1 MANPNVGVFDQI
13 EANRLSVERSQVLGV
28 QVEKANIPLV
38 ESARSQSIQ
47 ERGKRQDSTIVTNI
61 ASMFQAADT
70 LPPWWS
76 AYRDQALYDLWH
88 VSDLLGGAMYAMASK
103 MSTIPF
109 HIEARDMSVTA
120 HLQDAER
127 FERKLQESSE
137 WGTGWGQF
145 FSKQVE
151 SLLGQDNG
159 RFMEIIDMSPKK
171 AQAIRGPAISVATL
185 DPSRCTRTSDP
196 VFPVL
201 YRRTDGKM
209 IMLHWTRVAFEAQ
222 LPSSRVDMYGVG
234 LSAVSR
240 SAGYARRMLDIAKY
254 NEEKLGSRPMRGI
267 ITVGG
272 GLDPEKVGEALSIA
286 SELTDSKG
294 LQRFQY
300 LPIVGSADIE
310 EPTVELIS
318 LSSLPDGFDEQEST
332 EVAMAAIALAFGVDA
347 RELWPGQT
355 SASTRA
361 DALLSHIKQRG
372 KGPGHI
378 LLETERMFNNWY
390 LPPYLKMVFDFQDDA
405 QDRQKAEIRNERS
418 KTRKSDIEDQIS
430 DIRTERERMLV
441 EGEIQSAQ
449 FEQLE
454 LSDGRLPDG
463 TPIQVLFYRDD
474 EIYSDILSLP
484 GLSDPLDF
492 RANDPDKALD
502 AIAPKLSEA
511 YELLASE
518 SRQIQKRQ
526 IQQSIAALLFIQ
538 EEYEELAALEA
549 AEELALAGNQ
559 SLGSSIG
566 NSNTPKKT
574 PSNPESESAI
584 NKRPDDEENLAA
596 LENSP
601 REFKKDTLIPPENPH
616 SDLVTQIFQ
625 EERELRIAQEIAK
638 AKKPPVIN
646 FHPTI
651 NVPEDL
657 PQSPPDVN
665 VLVEP
670 AQIIVNPPNVTV
682 ESPNI
687 NVEAAPTPNIILPE
701 QTLEIEV
708 NPTPIEVSVE
718 SPNVEVRP
726 EISINNPAPIVAAP
740 TKEKQA
746 PKYEVIDIERD
757 AGGSINR
764 VRREQIDK
772 PASRDQKNM

>member
-1 MANPNVGVFDQI
+1 MANPNVGVFDPA
-13 EANRLSVERSQVLGV
+13 EATRLSTNHSDLSDLSDERSQVVGV
-28 QVEKANIPLV
+28 QVEKANVPLV
-38 ESARSQSIQ
+38 EAARAQSIQ
-47 ERGKRQDSTIVTNI
+47 ERSKRQDSTIVTNI

-76 AYRDQALYDLWH
+76 AFRDKALYDLWH
-88 VSDLLGGAMYAMASK
+88 VSDLLGGAMYMMASK

-109 HIEARDMSVTA
+109 HVEAKDMSITA

-159 RFMEIIDMSPKK
+159 RFMEIIDMSPRK

-196 VFPVL
+196 EFPVTYL
-201 YRRTDGKM
+201 RTDGRLIK
-209 IMLHWTRVAFEAQ
+209 LHWTRVAFEAQ

-234 LSAVSR
+234 LCGVSR
-240 SAGYARRMLDIAKY
+240 SAGYARHMLDIAKY

-272 GLDPEKVGEALSIA
+272 GLDPEKVGAALNIA
-286 SELTDSKG
+286 SGLSDQKG
-294 LQRFQY
+294 LQRFQW

-310 EPTVELIS
+310 EPTVELTS
-318 LSSLPDGFDEQEST
+318 LSTLPDGFDEQEAT

-474 EIYSDILSLP
+474 EIYSDILT
-484 GLSDPLDF
+484 LSGIPDPLDF
-492 RANDPDKALD
+492 RANGPDQTLD

-511 YELLASE
+511 YELLSTE

-526 IQQSIAALLFIQ
+526 ILQSIAALLFIQ

-549 AEELALAGNQ
+549 AEELALADAQN
-559 SLGSSIG
+559 LGSPGSANG
-566 NSNTPKKT
+566 SAPKKS

-601 REFKKDTLIPPENPH
+601 REFKKDLTVLEEQELENQELTKMNPIVRKALDKVRKRKVTTPQQQILKGLEEMMLENLPDAPVPIVKVEPIINVHIPPQPKQDIHIHVEKQDAPEVIVQAP
-616 SDLVTQIFQ
+616 DITVTP
-625 EERELRIAQEIAK
+625 EI
-638 AKKPPVIN
+638 
-646 FHPTI
+646 TI
-651 NVPEDL
+651 
-657 PQSPPDVN
+657 Q
-665 VLVEP
+665 
-670 AQIIVNPPNVTV
+670 PPNITV
-682 ESPNI
+682 ES
-687 NVEAAPTPNIILPE
+687 AAPVIVE
-701 QTLEIEV
+701 KDKDSEEV
-708 NPTPIEVSVE
+708 E
-718 SPNVEVRP
+718 
-726 EISINNPAPIVAAP
+726 
-740 TKEKQA
+740 
-746 PKYEVIDIERD
+746 YEVIDLRRD
-757 AGGSINR
+757 SAGNVDQMTRRR
-764 VRREQIDK
+764 VEKTVEK
-772 PASRDQKNM
+772 PDA

>member
-1 MANPNVGVFDQI
+1 MANPNVGVFDPT
-13 EANRLSVERSQVLGV
+13 EANRLNVERSQVV
-28 QVEKANIPLV
+28 AIQAVEKANVPLV
-38 ESARSQSIQ
+38 EAARSQSIQ

-76 AYRDQALYDLWH
+76 AFRDQGLYDLWH

-159 RFMEIIDMSPKK
+159 RFMEIIDMSPRK
-171 AQAIRGPAISVATL
+171 AQAIRGPAISVASL
-185 DPSRCTRTSDP
+185 DPSRCQRTSDP
-196 VFPVL
+196 EFPVL
-201 YRRTDGKM
+201 YTRTDGKM
-209 IMLHWTRVAFEAQ
+209 VKLHWTRVAFEAQ

-234 LSAVSR
+234 LCAVSR
-240 SAGYARRMLDIAKY
+240 CAGYAQHMLDIAKY

-272 GLDPEKVGEALSIA
+272 GLDPEKVGDALNIA
-286 SELTDSKG
+286 SGLTDQKG
-294 LQRFQY
+294 LQRFQW

-310 EPTVELIS
+310 EPTVELTS
-318 LSSLPDGFDEQEST
+318 LSTLPDGFDEQEAT

-418 KTRKSDIEDQIS
+418 KTRKSDIDDQIS
-430 DIRTERERMLV
+430 SIRTERERMLI

-474 EIYSDILSLP
+474 EIYSDILTIP
-484 GLSDPLDF
+484 GFLDPLDF
-492 RANDPDKALD
+492 RANDPDEILD

-511 YELLASE
+511 YALLSSE

-538 EEYEELAALEA
+538 EEYEDLAAQET
-549 AEELALAGNQ
+549 AEELALTGNQ
-559 SLGSSIG
+559 SLGSTIG
-566 NSNTPKKT
+566 NSNPNGKPEQT

-601 REFKKDTLIPPENPH
+601 REFKKTVDLTVLEEQELTKMNPTVKKALDKVRKRKVDTPEQQILKGLEEMVLENMPDAPAPIIKVEPIINVHIPPQPQQDIHVHVEKQDAPEVIVQAP
-616 SDLVTQIFQ
+616 DITITP
-625 EERELRIAQEIAK
+625 EI
-638 AKKPPVIN
+638 
-646 FHPTI
+646 TI
-651 NVPEDL
+651 
-657 PQSPPDVN
+657 Q
-665 VLVEP
+665 
-670 AQIIVNPPNVTV
+670 PPNIT
-682 ESPNI
+682 
-687 NVEAAPTPNIILPE
+687 VEAAAPVVDK
-701 QTLEIEV
+701 EV
-708 NPTPIEVSVE
+708 EDAE
-718 SPNVEVRP
+718 
-726 EISINNPAPIVAAP
+726 
-740 TKEKQA
+740 
-746 PKYEVIDIERD
+746 YEVIDLRRD
-757 AGGSINR
+757 AAGNVDQMTRRR
-764 VRREQIDK
+764 VEK
-772 PASRDQKNM
+772 PDA